1 MKNIERIIRSFMIG
15 IGIGALIEAFISLC
29 IGENIVGVPE
39 FVESLKP
46 GSAKIVQCMIYGG
59 FGLVPELFSIILKL
73 KENHTISKQIIHF
86 AVLTSYFL
94 CAAHYLK
101 WYDGR
106 KALIYSLIIFVIVYL
121 VVSFIYY
128 LLAKKTIDDV
138 NRKLAN

>member
-86 AVLTSYFL
+86 TVLTSYFL

>member
-1 MKNIERIIRSFMIG
+1 MKNIERIIKSFMIG
-15 IGIGALIEAFISLC
+15 IGVGALIEAFISLG

-46 GSAKIVQCMIYGG
+46 GSAKIVQCMVYGG

-73 KENHTISKQIIHF
+73 KENHTVPKQIIHF
-86 AVLTSYFL
+86 AVLTIYFL

-101 WYDGR
+101 WYDGTR
-106 KALIYSLIIFVIVYL
+106 ALIYSLIIFVIVYL
-121 VVSFIYY
+121 VITFIYY
-128 LLAKKTIDDV
+128 VLAKKTIDEV

>member
-1 MKNIERIIRSFMIG
+1 MKNIERIIKSIMIG
-15 IGIGALIEAFISLC
+15 ISIGALTEAFISLG

-59 FGLVPELFSIILKL
+59 FGLVPELCSIILKL
-73 KENHTISKQIIHF
+73 KENHAVSKQIIHF
-86 AVLTSYFL
+86 AVLVIYFL

-101 WYDGR
+101 WFDGKR
-106 KALIYSLIIFVIVYL
+106 TLIYSLIFFVIIYL

-128 LLAKKTIDDV
+128 LSAKKTIDDV
-138 NRKLAN
+138 NRRLAK

>member
-1 MKNIERIIRSFMIG
+1 MKNIGRIIKSFMIG
-15 IGIGALIEAFISLC
+15 IGIGALIEAIISLC
-29 IGENIVGVPE
+29 IGKNIVGVPE

-46 GSAKIVQCMIYGG
+46 GSAKIVQCMVYGG

-73 KENHTISKQIIHF
+73 KENHTVSKQIIHF
-86 AVLTSYFL
+86 AVLIIYFIF
-94 CAAHYLK
+94 AEHYLK

-106 KALIYSLIIFVIVYL
+106 KALIYSLIIFVMIYL
-121 VVSFIYY
+121 VISFIYY

>member
-128 LLAKKTIDDV
+128 LLANKTIDDV

>member
-46 GSAKIVQCMIYGG
+46 GSAKIVQCMVYGG

-73 KENHTISKQIIHF
+73 KENHTVPKQIIHF
-86 AVLTSYFL
+86 AVLIIYFIG
-94 CAAHYLK
+94 AGHYLK
-101 WYDGR
+101 WFDGTR
-106 KALIYSLIIFVIVYL
+106 TLIYSLIMFVAIYL

-128 LLAKKTIDDV
+128 LLAKQTIDDV